1 MTFVLL
7 LVYFTLVISVLS
19 LLFKT
24 IKGSNPNITSQ
35 LRNFGESI
43 LVVDYKST
51 F

>member
-1 MTFVLL
+1 VLL

-19 LLFKT
+19 LLVET
-24 IKGSNPNITSQ
+24 IKGSSPNITSQ